1 MNDKP
6 ILPKKQEEDRKQ
18 KGKGRKREASNNILT
33 SIC

>member
-6 ILPKKQEEDRKQ
+6 ILPKKQEDRKQ